1 MSTSSAS
8 DETRAELSASRDLRV
23 NPSRPFIFRPVA
35 TWLLMSVFLIAGGA
49 AYVFLPQ
56 SALPDV
62 DYPTIQVQAFLP
74 GASPEMMT
82 STVTAP
88 LERQLGQMPGLSQM
102 ASTSSAGASVITLQ
116 FSLNLSLDV
125 AEQEVQAAINAASNL
140 LPPDLPSPPTYAKI
154 NPADAPIM
162 TLAITSATLALTEVE
177 EIAETRLAQKISQLS
192 GVGLVSVNGGNR
204 RAVRVR
210 FDPRALAAHRLS
222 IDDLRTTIGN
232 ANVNAPKG
240 SFDGPAQA
248 STINAN
254 DQITNVD
261 DYNNLI
267 IAYRAG
273 RPVRLADV
281 ATVDFGPENTKLAAW
296 ANTTP
301 AIILD
306 IRRQPGANVVEVTE
320 SVKALLP
327 GLESTLPSGIDI
339 AILSDRTTTIRASIA
354 NVQLELALAV
364 ILVILVIYLFLR
376 NLSATIIA
384 GLSVP
389 LSIIGTFAAMRL
401 LGFGLDNLSL
411 MALTISTGFVV
422 DDAIV
427 MIENIIRYR
436 ENGSSPLQAALK
448 GSQEIGFTIITLTIS
463 LIAALIPLLFMADVV
478 GRLFHEFA
486 ITLAAALVISAIV
499 SLTLVPMLCA
509 RSDWN
514 PSEATSGR
522 FNRLCD
528 GLFEKIRARY
538 KTALQITLRR
548 QPQTLAVAIVTLLIT
563 AALYVVIPK
572 GFFPVQ
578 DTGMIQAT
586 SEASQSVSHQ
596 AMTHLQAEL
605 AQRILRD
612 PAVESLSSFV
622 GVDGINATRNSGRFQ
637 INLKPWSE
645 RRLSAADIVR
655 RLQKE
660 TSGVV
665 GVTLSMQPVQDMT
678 IDAGVKR
685 AQYSFIL
692 QSVDPGELNGWTARL
707 IQELERAPE
716 LSNVASDMQEAGL
729 AVDLII
735 DRTAASRF
743 GIAPATVDNMLYDA
757 FGQRIISTIY
767 TQSNQYRVIL
777 EADPSLQNTL
787 ESLSTLYLPSSVST
801 SNGQVPL
808 SEIVHVVQRHGPLS
822 IMHLGQFP
830 ATTIFF
836 DVAPGAS
843 LASAVRAIERAEK
856 EIRLPLSFTTSFQ
869 GAVAAFRASA
879 SKELL
884 LIAAAVI
891 TMYIV
896 LGVLYES
903 FIHPITI
910 LSTLPSAGLGALLT
924 LLILG
929 EGLDIIGFIGIIL
942 LIGIVKKNAIMI
954 VDFALNAQRS
964 GGLPAEEA
972 VFQACLLRLRPI
984 LMTTLA
990 AIFGALPMMLGT
1002 GVGSELRQPL
1012 GAAIVGGLILSQV
1025 MTLFTT
1031 PVIYLYFDRL
1041 AARLAD
1047 WKAASPLAVGES
1059 EE

>member
-1 MSTSSAS
+1 M
-8 DETRAELSASRDLRV
+8 

-35 TWLLMSVFLIAGGA
+35 TWLLMAVFLIGGCA
-49 AYVFLPQ
+49 AYAFLPL
-56 SALPDV
+56 SALPNV
-62 DYPTIQVQAFLP
+62 DYPTIKVQAFLP
-74 GASPEMMT
+74 GASPEMMM

-88 LERQLGQMPGLSQM
+88 LERQLGQMPGLTQM

-116 FSLNLSLDV
+116 FGLNLSLDV
-125 AEQEVQAAINAASNL
+125 AEEEVQAAINAASNF
-140 LPPDLPSPPTYAKI
+140 LPPDLPNPPTYAKV
-154 NPADAPIM
+154 NPTDAPIM
-162 TLAITSATLALTEVE
+162 SLAITSTTLALTEVE
-177 EIAETRLAQKISQLS
+177 EIAETRLAQKISQLA
-192 GVGLVSVNGGNR
+192 GVGLVSVNGGHK
-204 RAVRVR
+204 RAVRIR
-210 FDPRALAAHRLS
+210 FDPRALAAHHLN
-222 IDDLRTTIGN
+222 IDDLRTTIGA

-254 DQITNVD
+254 DQITNLI
-261 DYNNLI
+261 DYRGLI

-273 RPVRLADV
+273 RPVRLSDV

-296 ANTTP
+296 ANTTR

-306 IRRQPGANVVEVTE
+306 IRRQPGANVVDVTE

-327 GLESTLPSGIDI
+327 SLESSLPAAVDV

-354 NVQLELALAV
+354 NAQFELALAV
-364 ILVILVIYLFLR
+364 MLVVLVIYLFLR
-376 NLSATIIA
+376 SLSATIIA

-389 LSIIGTFAAMRL
+389 LSIVGTFAAMRL

-427 MIENIIRYR
+427 MIENIIRHR
-436 ENGSSPLQAALK
+436 ENGLSPLQAALK
-448 GSQEIGFTIITLTIS
+448 GSQEIGFTIISLTIS
-463 LIAALIPLLFMADVV
+463 LIAALIPLLFMGDVV

-509 RSDWN
+509 RTVWRR
-514 PSEATSGR
+514 PGATRGR
-522 FNRLCD
+522 AEEMGAGFFNKVKAAYR
-528 GLFEKIRARY
+528 K
-538 KTALQITLRR
+538 ALEVTLRH
-548 QPQTLAVAIVTLLIT
+548 QPLTLFVAIATLAVTM
-563 AALYVVIPK
+563 ALYVVIPK
-572 GFFPVQ
+572 GFFPVE
-578 DTGMIQAT
+578 DTGMIQAV
-586 SEASQSVSHQ
+586 SQASQSVSHE
-596 AMTHLQAEL
+596 AMTRLQTEL
-605 AQRILRD
+605 AERILRD
-612 PAVESLSSFV
+612 PAVQNLSSFI
-622 GVDGINATRNSGRFQ
+622 GVDGTNATRNSGRFL

-645 RRLSAADIVR
+645 RRLSAAEIVR

-660 TSGVV
+660 TAGVA

-678 IDAGVKR
+678 IDAGSNR

-692 QSVDPGELNGWTARL
+692 QNVDPDELNAWTARL
-707 IQELERAPE
+707 MEKLEQTPQ
-716 LSNVASDMQEAGL
+716 LSNVVSDMQQAGL

-735 DRTAASRF
+735 DRATASRY
-743 GIAPATVDNMLYDA
+743 GIAPAAVDNMLYDA
-757 FGQRIISTIY
+757 FGQRIVSTIY

-777 EADPSLQNTL
+777 EADPTLQTTL
-787 ESLSTLYLPSSVST
+787 DSLSSLYLPSSVST

-808 SEIVHVVQRHGPLS
+808 SEIVHVVQRRGPLS
-822 IMHLGQFP
+822 ITRLGQFP
-830 ATTIFF
+830 ATTISF
-836 DVAPGAS
+836 DVAPDAS
-843 LASAVRAIERAEK
+843 LSSAVKAIEKAEK
-856 EIRLPLSFTTSFQ
+856 EIGLPLSFTTSFQ
-869 GAVAAFRASA
+869 GAAAAFRASA
-879 SKELL
+879 SKEIL
-884 LIAAAVI
+884 LIAAAVV

-910 LSTLPSAGLGALLT
+910 LSTLPSAGLGALLA
-924 LLILG
+924 LIVRG
-929 EGLDIIGFIGIIL
+929 QDLDIIGFIGIIL
-942 LIGIVKKNAIMI
+942 LIGIVKKNAIMV

-964 GGLPAEEA
+964 GGLPAQEA

-990 AIFGALPMMLGT
+990 AIFGALPLMLGS
-1002 GVGSELRQPL
+1002 GVGAELRQPL
-1012 GAAIVGGLILSQV
+1012 GVTIVGGLILSQA

-1041 AARLAD
+1041 AARFAR
-1047 WKAASPLAVGES
+1047 WKAASPRPFGEI